1 MTIRK
6 VQINVRLDETEVSKI
21 DEAIKQAYAL
31 LPSAPSKNTV
41 IESWILEGLN
51 RLKQHPSDSWL
62 SDMTCE
68 RLVMLGRMGTREDIF
83 NFQANLSALVAA
95 RPKLWGGGSGKPVQR
110 DIAEGIFEILE
121 HASSEANKSQTN
133 EAMRSLGLA
142 LLHLEMA

>member
-6 VQINVRLDETEVSKI
+6 LQINVHLDETEVSKI

-51 RLKQHPSDSWL
+51 RLRRHPSDSWL

-68 RLVMLGRMGTREDIF
+68 RLVGIGRMGTRENIF
-83 NFQANLSALVAA
+83 NFQL
-95 RPKLWGGGSGKPVQR
+95 
-110 DIAEGIFEILE
+110 
-121 HASSEANKSQTN
+121 
-133 EAMRSLGLA
+133 
-142 LLHLEMA
+142 